1 MSELAARLGKALAG
15 RYRIE
20 GEIGKGGMAIVLRA
34 YDIRHERFVALTVLR
49 PDWSS
54 SLGGELRQ

>member
-20 GEIGKGGMAIVLRA
+20 GEIGTGGMAIVLRA
-34 YDIRHERFVALTVLR
+34 YDIRHERFVELKVLR

>member
-34 YDIRHERFVALTVLR
+34 YDIRHERFVALKVLR

-54 SLGGELRQ
+54 SLGGELRR